1 MSAKLLRFVAGQGE
15 QESGPVAE
23 EKLLAGHPQ
32 QVTEH
37 FFTNS
42 KENFFCGVWSS
53 DAGKWT
59 LSYSEDEFCYII
71 EGEAIVTDGDGHAET
86 VVAGDAFCIPAG
98 FEGSWETVGSVK
110 KFYAIYEESAQP

>member
-1 MSAKLLRFVAGQGE
+1 MSKKLLRIVAGQGA

-23 EKLLAGHPQ
+23 EKLLAGRPQ
-32 QVTEH
+32 QMTEH
-37 FFTNS
+37 FFTNA

-53 DAGKWT
+53 DAGKWR

-71 EGEAIVTDGDGHAET
+71 DGEAVITDADGHSER
-86 VVAGDAFCIPAG
+86 VMAGDAFCIPAG

-110 KFYAIYEESAQP
+110 KFYAIYEE